1 MSIHKTLQKLFAP
14 KPQRCPKEPSVSQ
27 IGMQARAIHHLI
39 AHGKIDAWTI
49 VKLGTTDAHKMLTR
63 LRRLGLLYPLDDPR
77 SFTEHT
83 NAKGGAKHR
92 VHYWSGKLPAKW
104 VKTPRYPARPMQF
117 WPRSKKIMR
126 DYFPS
131 RSLHR

>member
-1 MSIHKTLQKLFAP
+1 MSIYKTLLSIFAP

-27 IGMQARAIHHLI
+27 VGVQARAIHHLI
-39 AHGKIDAWTI
+39 ARGKIDTWTI

-83 NAKGGAKHR
+83 NAKGSAKHR

-104 VKTPRYPARPMQF
+104 VKTPRYIGGERRKK
-117 WPRSKKIMR
+117 PRSGWL
-126 DYFPS
+126 S
-131 RSLHR
+131 